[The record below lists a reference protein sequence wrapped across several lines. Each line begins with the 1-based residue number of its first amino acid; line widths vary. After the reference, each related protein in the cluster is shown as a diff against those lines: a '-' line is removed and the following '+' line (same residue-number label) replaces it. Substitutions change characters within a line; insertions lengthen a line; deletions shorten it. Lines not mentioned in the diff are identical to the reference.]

1 MVYYSYVKKNEIMK
15 LTDEGIKLENTLL
28 TEESQINRHTIHI
41 FCACQ
46 ILLSALHNLE
56 LPGK

>member
-28 TEESQINRHTIHI
+28 TEE
-41 FCACQ
+41 
-46 ILLSALHNLE
+46 
-56 LPGK
+56 